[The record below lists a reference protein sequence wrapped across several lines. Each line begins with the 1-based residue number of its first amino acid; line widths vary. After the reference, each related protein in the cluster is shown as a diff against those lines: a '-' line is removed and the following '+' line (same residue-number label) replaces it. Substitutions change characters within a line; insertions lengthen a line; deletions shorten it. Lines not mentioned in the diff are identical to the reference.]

1 MKPCMNIDTENNEF
15 TAVIPCDCH
24 YCGGLVV
31 DGIDIDYIGPRHEDN
46 LKAAFLHISMW
57 KRLAWE
63 VLPTLWQRI
72 KLGFKVMFGAQSL
85 FIDDMVF
92 FKPQVAML
100 RNVLDTAL
108 RNWPSDA
115 EVNKKGPSLE
125 EIYAQMQREQEI
137 DNE

>member
-1 MKPCMNIDTENNEF
+1 
-15 TAVIPCDCH
+15 
-24 YCGGLVV
+24 
-31 DGIDIDYIGPRHEDN
+31 
-46 LKAAFLHISMW
+46 
-57 KRLAWE
+57 
-63 VLPTLWQRI
+63 
-72 KLGFKVMFGAQSL
+72 
-85 FIDDMVF
+85 
-92 FKPQVAML
+92 ML